1 MTPEEGQYNAD
12 PFYTRTAEMD
22 KLTSELNQ
30 FISEILK
37 TLKSIDQ
44 TQNENQMLEIWNTLV
59 KAYNLLVHHYRL
71 PAKGQNFVGKG
82 LVAPGA
88 AESVDGGAS
97 YSPQMELSN
106 EMVLRKAIDQKLRY
120 FGKEAGGLEK
130 FVLFQGA
137 EVYTFTHTW
146 PPNKK
151 QIVTIEIS
159 KNPLLA
165 AGQPTETIQGTP
177 PQGPEDSTG
186 TPSSKA

>member
-1 MTPEEGQYNAD
+1 MTPEEGQHNAD
-12 PFYTRTAEMD
+12 PFYTRTAEMG

-44 TQNENQMLEIWNTLV
+44 TQNENQMLEIWNSLV
-59 KAYNLLVHHYRL
+59 KAHNLLVHHYER
-71 PAKGQNFVGKG
+71 PAKGQNFDGWG

-88 AESVDGGAS
+88 AESVYGGTS

-106 EMVLRKAIDQKLRY
+106 IMGLRTAIDLKLRY
-120 FGKEAGGLEK
+120 FGKEAGGSEK

-146 PPNKK
+146 PPNGK
-151 QIVTIEIS
+151 QIVTVEIS
-159 KNPLLA
+159 MNPLLA
-165 AGQPTETIQGTP
+165 AGQPTETDQGTP
-177 PQGPEDSTG
+177 PQGPAGSTK
-186 TPSSKA
+186 PLSKA